1 MKAAIIEAPER
12 PALRSLN
19 LEHLKGITHEFGIWQ
34 HCREANP
41 NLDRG
46 FSIDDEARGLIA
58 AIQLAE
64 HGIDPNYAEKL
75 GRICF
80 GFIEKAARPDGR
92 YHNFADKDC
101 RWLDSVGSDDSFGRT
116 LWALGVAVEVD
127 MPFAPRDRAQ
137 ALIDR
142 SLPLAGS
149 LPFVRSK
156 AFVVLAL
163 SHLQGFADELAHSL
177 AGDLSDTYEQNR
189 AADWRWFEDQM
200 TYCNARL
207 PQALFA
213 AARIFPQE
221 ERFLAYGIESLD
233 FLLKAMRLAG
243 KGAGYAPIGN
253 DGWYHRGEKRPA
265 LFDQQPVD
273 AGALVEAC
281 MEAFRATGEPR
292 FRKAAHEAFSWY
304 HGENIHGLP
313 IYNPLTGGVC
323 DALMPTGVN
332 CNQGAE
338 SILSYILAYFA
349 LDE

>member
-1 MKAAIIEAPER
+1 MKTKITEAPVR

-19 LEHLKGITHEFGIWQ
+19 LGHLKHITHEFGIWQ
-34 HCREANP
+34 HCHHSAP
-41 NLDRG
+41 NQKHG

-58 AIQLAE
+58 AVELARHAIE
-64 HGIDPNYAEKL
+64 PDFAERL
-75 GRICF
+75 GGICF

-101 RWLDSVGSDDSFGRT
+101 RWLDTVGSDDSFGRT
-116 LWALGVAVEVD
+116 LWALGVACAAD
-127 MPFAPRDRAQ
+127 LPFAPRERAK
-137 ALIDR
+137 LLLDR
-142 SLPLAGS
+142 SLRIAGNLEPL
-149 LPFVRSK
+149 RSK
-156 AFVVLAL
+156 AFVLLAL
-163 SHLQGFADELAHSL
+163 SHVPGCADDLAHAL
-177 AGDLSDTYEQNR
+177 ALDL
-189 AADWRWFEDQM
+189 ADAYKKNSVPDWQWFEDCL

-207 PQALFA
+207 PQAMFA
-213 AARIFPQE
+213 AARLFPSDM
-221 ERFLAYGIESLD
+221 RFQAIGVESLD

-281 MEAFRATGEPR
+281 ITAFHATDEPR

-313 IYNPLTGGVC
+313 IYDPRTGGVC
-323 DALMPTGVN
+323 DSLTSGGVN

-338 SILSYILAYFA
+338 SILSYVLAYFA